1 MKLKNHN
8 LLVKLILKCYKL
20 FKNENIYKYWER
32 IENNR
37 IMDNI
42 LKNKKNK
49 TNKNLKLVTLRKSN
63 KEIAKIRIANTFF
76 SRLMGLMFKK
86 NAKVPLLFEIPERIN
101 KKERSSIHSFFMRF
115 EIVLVFID
123 KDNVVYEIAELKPWN
138 WHIPKKP
145 AKYILEFDKR
155 EFNSCLKIGEEIEI
169 K

>member
-1 MKLKNHN
+1 
-8 LLVKLILKCYKL
+8 
-20 FKNENIYKYWER
+20 
-32 IENNR
+32 
-37 IMDNI
+37 MDNI